1 MRKMPYEIWKFFVFV
16 FLFIWGGSAIGAKA
30 PDVMVF
36 NKCLKCHEDYKTMKD
51 IVAGDFYSRS
61 RKAKSI
67 SVKVDNKFV
76 VLKYEKDTTIKNVPN
91 IKKLKKPVP
100 VLVHYKKVGQ
110 DLVATS
116 IIAKPKFKVPEK
128 QLIETQEF
136 AKLVAQGPSNA
147 GYTLVDSRPGI
158 RYREGHI
165 PTAISIPFPKMKD
178 LKDKLPKDKNRLL
191 IFYCGG
197 VR

>member
-1 MRKMPYEIWKFFVFV
+1 M
-16 FLFIWGGSAIGAKA
+16 
-30 PDVMVF
+30 
-36 NKCLKCHEDYKTMKD
+36 
-51 IVAGDFYSRS
+51 
-61 RKAKSI
+61 
-67 SVKVDNKFV
+67 
-76 VLKYEKDTTIKNVPN
+76 
-91 IKKLKKPVP
+91 
-100 VLVHYKKVGQ
+100 LVHYKKVGQ

-128 QLIETQEF
+128 QLLGTQEL